1 MEENNINK
9 QKETVSLKLVNSF
22 KDLFS
27 IIDANVDEGK
37 DTAALFMLE
46 QTAKSFNKFIAGLQ
60 HNGIL
65 TSDEMVMIKYY
76 FSCIVANER
85 EIINSKEK
93 TRLLESNEA
102 IRSFNKELQEV
113 QDMYKHMIAT
123 SF

>member
-46 QTAKSFNKFIAGLQ
+46 QTAKSFNKIITGLQ
-60 HNGIL
+60 QNDIL
-65 TSDEMVMIKYY
+65 TSYETIMIKYY

>member
-46 QTAKSFNKFIAGLQ
+46 QTAKSFNKIITGLQ
-60 HNGIL
+60 QNGNL
-65 TSDEMVMIKYY
+65 TSYETIMIKYY

>member
-46 QTAKSFNKFIAGLQ
+46 QTAKSFNKIITGLQ
-60 HNGIL
+60 QNGTL
-65 TSDEMVMIKYY
+65 TSYETIMIKYY

-93 TRLLESNEA
+93 IRLLEFNEA

-113 QDMYKHMIAT
+113 QDMYKHMITT